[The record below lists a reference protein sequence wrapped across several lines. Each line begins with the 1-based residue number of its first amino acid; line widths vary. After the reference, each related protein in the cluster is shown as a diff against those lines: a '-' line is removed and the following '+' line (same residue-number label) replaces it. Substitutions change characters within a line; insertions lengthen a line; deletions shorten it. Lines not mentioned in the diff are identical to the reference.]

1 MRRPRGEPRDR
12 RATAAPDDRPDA
24 ERPDGSRQA
33 ASGLRTEGLSFAYR
47 DEPILEGLDLELP
60 AGRIT
65 AIIGANGSGK
75 STVLKNLARLLEP
88 AAGAVYLGDQAIHRL
103 PTRLVA
109 QQLAVLPQSPQAPE
123 GLKVRELVRYG
134 RHPWQG
140 TMRPLTAADEAKVD
154 EAIALAN
161 LEDLAHRPVGS
172 LSGGQRQRAWIA
184 LALAQDSPLLLLDE
198 PTTSLDLAHQFEVLQ
213 LLERLNREGGKTV
226 VLVLH
231 DINHASRYAH
241 HVIALHAGRVVASG
255 PPRAVLTVANLR
267 TVYGIEVRLIEDPV
281 TGGLL
286 CLPVG

>member
-1 MRRPRGEPRDR
+1 MRSPDSP
-12 RATAAPDDRPDA
+12 APDGREPVA
-24 ERPDGSRQA
+24 R
-33 ASGLRTEGLSFAYR
+33 GLHAEGLSFTYR
-47 DEPILEGLDLELP
+47 DDLVLKALDIEVP

-75 STVLKNLARLLEP
+75 STVLKNMARLLKP
-88 AAGAVYLGDQAIHRL
+88 TAGAVYLDGQAIHRL

-109 QQLAVLPQSPQAPE
+109 QQLAVLPQAPQAPD

-140 TMRPLTAADEAKVD
+140 GMRPLSKQDEAKVD

-172 LSGGQRQRAWIA
+172 LSGGQRQRAWIG

-198 PTTSLDLAHQFEVLQ
+198 PTTSLDLAHQFEVLT
-213 LLERLNREGGKTV
+213 LLERLNRERGKTV

-241 HVIALHAGRVVASG
+241 RVVALHEGRVVASG
-255 PPRAVLTVANLR
+255 PPREVLTADNLR

-281 TGGLL
+281 SGGLL

>member
-1 MRRPRGEPRDR
+1 MRRPPPPAHDHEP
-12 RATAAPDDRPDA
+12 
-24 ERPDGSRQA
+24 A
-33 ASGLRTEGLSFAYR
+33 ASGLRTEGLSFTYR
-47 DEPILEGLDLELP
+47 DDLVLKELDIELP

-75 STVLKNLARLLEP
+75 STILKNLARLLRP
-88 AAGAVYLGDQAIHRL
+88 TTGAVYLGGQAIHRL
-103 PTRLVA
+103 PTRSVA
-109 QQLAVLPQSPQAPE
+109 QQLAVLPQAPQAPE

-140 TMRPLTAADEAKVD
+140 GMRPLSKQDEAKVD

-198 PTTSLDLAHQFEVLQ
+198 PTTSLDLAHQFEVLT
-213 LLERLNREGGKTV
+213 LLERLNRERGKTV

-241 HVIALHAGRVVASG
+241 HVVARPGRRVVAAG
-255 PPRAVLTVANLR
+255 PPREGLAADNLR

-281 TGGLL
+281 SGGLL